1 MPELPEVETT
11 VADLSKVAV
20 GRKIADIW
28 TDTPKRFSVLSRD
41 GGVVVGGRIKAVSRR
56 GKNIIIDLSDGKK
69 ILIHQK
75 ISGHL
80 LFGKWSFD
88 GERWVSKKDSLQEKV
103 NSYLRFIFT
112 LDNGKMIGLSD
123 PRKFAK
129 VEIWDGEDLDRKLSV
144 EIGPDAM
151 EIDKEEFRERVS
163 NKGSI
168 IKTVLMDQSVISG
181 IGNIYSDEMLWDAR
195 ISPYRRPKE
204 LSDKEMGALF
214 RSMRKVLLKGIKLKG
229 DSMSDYRLID
239 GTKGGYQNRHKVYKK
254 EGESCPR
261 EDGGTIERRKLGSR
275 SLRFCPA
282 CQI

>member
-11 VADLSKVAV
+11 VTDLSKVIV
-20 GRKIADIW
+20 GRKVTDLW

-41 GGVVVGGRIKAVSRR
+41 GGVIVGRKIKAVSRR
-56 GKNIIIDLSDGKK
+56 GKNIVIDLSDGKK

-88 GERWVSKKDSLQEKV
+88 GERWVAKNDILQEKV

-129 VEIWDGEDLDRKLSV
+129 VEVWDGEDLERKLSS

-151 EIDKEEFRERVS
+151 EVGKEEFKERVFG
-163 NKGSI
+163 KGSI
-168 IKTVLMDQSVISG
+168 IKTVLMDQTVISG
-181 IGNIYSDEMLWDAR
+181 IGNIYSDEMLWDSR

-204 LSDKEMGALF
+204 LSDKEMGVLF
-214 RSMRKVLLKGIKLKG
+214 RSMRKALSKGIKLKG

-239 GTKGGYQNRHKVYKK
+239 GTKGGHQSRHNVYKK
-254 EGESCPR
+254 EGEPCPR
-261 EDGGTIERRKLGSR
+261 KDGGTIERRKLGSR
-275 SLRFCPA
+275 SLRFCPV